1 MPLRA
6 GSFQRPSFQH
16 PSHTSGNQGWILRPL
31 FNGHG
36 GRREPDFPSK
46 ACFWMENLSR
56 PISPGE
62 VSQFPFRGSLVQ
74 LRAGSFQRPGFQ
86 HHSHT
91 SGNQGWIL
99 RPLTRFGDPGPDFET
114 PLTLWAPGAE
124 FSNPSHTLGARGW
137 IWRPLP
143 HFGCPG
149 PDLETPHT
157 LWAPPRTGEIF
168 EFFLE
173 KSEKSEK
180 SEKLKS

>member
-1 MPLRA
+1 MLLEGQSPP
-6 GSFQRPSFQH
+6 PSGH
-16 PSHTSGNQGWILRPL
+16 PPRGIGKEGDGHGGNGEKA
-31 FNGHG
+31 HG

-56 PISPGE
+56 PKSPPWE
-62 VSQFPFRGSLVQ
+62 VSQSPFRGSLVQ

-114 PLTLWAPGAE
+114 PLTLWAAGAE

-143 HFGCPG
+143 HFGHPG
-149 PDLETPHT
+149 PDFEPPLT
-157 LWAPPRTGEIF
+157 LCARG
-168 EFFLE
+168 
-173 KSEKSEK
+173 
-180 SEKLKS
+180 

>member
-1 MPLRA
+1 MRETGKRRMVED
-6 GSFQRPSFQH
+6 GSRIFH
-16 PSHTSGNQGWILRPL
+16 PKLAFGWKIYP
-31 FNGHG
+31 
-36 GRREPDFPSK
+36 
-46 ACFWMENLSR
+46 ALS
-56 PISPGE
+56 PPPWE
-62 VSQFPFRGSLVQ
+62 VSQSPFRGSLVQ

-143 HFGCPG
+143 HFGHPG
-149 PDLETPHT
+149 PDFETPPT
-157 LWAPPRTGEIF
+157 LWAPSLRGQISG
-168 EFFLE
+168 FFP
-173 KSEKSEK
+173 KSPKS
-180 SEKLKS
+180 